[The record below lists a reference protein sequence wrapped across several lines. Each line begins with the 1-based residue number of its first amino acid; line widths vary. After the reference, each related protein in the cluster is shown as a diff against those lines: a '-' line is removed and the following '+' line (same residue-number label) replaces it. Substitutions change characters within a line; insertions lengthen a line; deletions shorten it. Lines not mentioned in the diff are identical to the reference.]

1 MKIAY
6 FDPVGGA
13 SGDMTLGA
21 LVDAGVSFEEL
32 SEALGRLS
40 VKGFLLERGPAD
52 RMGIHGTHVRVR
64 LEPGPQPHRHL
75 HHIERILAES
85 GLEEAVRADALSVFR
100 RIAVAEARVHG
111 TTVEKVHFHEVGAV
125 DAIVDIVG
133 AALGLRMLGVD
144 EVRFGRL
151 PLGRGFVDAAHG
163 RIPLPAP
170 ATLEILADIPVD
182 MVETEGETVTPTG
195 AALLA
200 ALGRCEK
207 LPPGS
212 VVRRIGYGVG
222 TREFPDRPNVLRLVL
237 ADWTAGPAEGEVS
250 VLTATVDDM
259 TGEALGFLMERLFQA
274 GALDVYFTPVQMKKG
289 RPATEVTV
297 MAPTALEEPLA
308 GEVLRHSS
316 SLGVRLRHESRRE
329 LPREHREVETPLG
342 KVRIKV
348 AMLPDGPR
356 YSPEYEDCA
365 ELARLHGLP
374 LDEVYE
380 AARRAARDR

>member
-13 SGDMTLGA
+13 SGDMALGA
-21 LVDAGVSFEEL
+21 LVDAGVSFEDL
-32 SEALGRLS
+32 AGALARLS
-40 VKGFLLERGPAD
+40 VQGFSLERGPAD
-52 RMGIHGTHVRVR
+52 RMGIRGTHVKVR
-64 LEPGPQPHRHL
+64 LDPGPQPHRHL
-75 HHIERILAES
+75 HHIEKILAES
-85 GLEEAVRADALSVFR
+85 GLEESVRAPALGVFR
-100 RIAVAEARVHG
+100 RIAAAEAKVHG

-133 AALGLRMLGVD
+133 ACLGLRMLGVD

-151 PLGRGFVDAAHG
+151 PLGRGFVNAAHG

-170 ATLEILADIPVD
+170 ATLEILADVPVD

-200 ALGRCEK
+200 SLGRCEL

-237 ADWTAGPAEGEVS
+237 ADWSASPAVGEVS

-259 TGEALGFLMERLFQA
+259 TGEELGFLMERLFAA
-274 GALDVYFTPVQMKKG
+274 GALDVYFTPVTMKKS
-289 RPATEVTV
+289 RPATEITV
-297 MAPTALEEPLA
+297 LATPALEEPLA
-308 GEVLRHSS
+308 GEILRHSS
-316 SLGVRLRHESRRE
+316 SLGLRTRRESRRE
-329 LPREHREVETPLG
+329 LPREVRRVETPFG
-342 KVRIKV
+342 TVRVKV
-348 AMLPDGPR
+348 ATLPDGFR

-365 ELARLHGLP
+365 ELARRHARSFH
-374 LDEVYE
+374 DVYQ
-380 AARRAARDR
+380 AARRAALEP